1 MTPQEIVEATLY
13 TLKGAINS
21 DQSTADWKNRFMAE
35 LVEEIR
41 VLKKENEKFKAL
53 QSHGLPRIEGEN
65 S

>member
-13 TLKGAINS
+13 TLRSAIYT
-21 DQSTADWKNRFMAE
+21 DISTADWKNRLMAE
-35 LVEEIR
+35 IVEEVR
-41 VLKKENEKFKAL
+41 VLKKENEKLKAL